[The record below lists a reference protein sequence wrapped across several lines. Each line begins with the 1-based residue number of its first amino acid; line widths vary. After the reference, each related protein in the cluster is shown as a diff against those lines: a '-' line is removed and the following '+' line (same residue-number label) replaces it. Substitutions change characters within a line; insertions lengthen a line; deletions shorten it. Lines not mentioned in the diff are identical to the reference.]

1 MRRELS
7 GDFSHLADRVANNSS
22 IPLDFEGVSDFDV
35 GCIEVLTRLEQR
47 LNSKG
52 SQLALCKLNE
62 AAQAEFF
69 SNRISR

>member
-1 MRRELS
+1 MRRELP
-7 GDFSHLADRVANNSS
+7 GDFSRLADRLANNSS
-22 IPLDFEGVSDFDV
+22 IPLDCEEVSDFDV

-47 LNSKG
+47 LNIKG
-52 SQLALCKLNE
+52 SQLALCKLDE